1 MQFRELTDRYQLQKI
16 LKSTR
21 FGTILRATDNR
32 TGATVA
38 VKLITVPPQPGVQ
51 PGAALMAAAPAFQKL
66 AVTLAGL
73 QHPNL
78 PVVLDFGFTTDG
90 SAFLVQEPLEGRTLD
105 TLTGA
110 SPNQMLSL
118 VAQALDG
125 LETLASRGLTHHNV
139 SPDNVLVLPNGQV
152 KLTGLGAA
160 IFRPRGPEAAGT
172 ENARYRAPELNEA
185 GPADWRAD
193 IYSLALVAC
202 AAIGATV
209 GFGDPPVVQLPLAVS
224 FELENDEALRQA
236 LERSLRRNPG
246 ERPTPPQFREALR
259 LALGGAA
266 TAPPPGQEPAAPAPL
281 QAAPLP
287 PPMLTPPDPA
297 PSNVTPFPAPA
308 LPKPAAVPPAVPV
321 TAAAAAPL
329 TEEEQEEEV
338 LSAVDDEILNALLSV
353 PAPPPRLPSSAEAQ
367 GNVVPFPS
375 GPVPVASAPRTAA
388 KKPRAHRR
396 PAVLAVIAGV
406 LVLGALTAYWF
417 LSRPKTAAETVAA
430 PPPPALPDWFQDPP
444 VEELEQAR
452 MYLALGEDLKARKVL
467 RAIPYGQQG
476 LLSPEACRT
485 LSSIEENLALA
496 GLERLPSDLAAALR
510 DGDFAA
516 LQGAI
521 DVGTGQEAGMT
532 PEVRADFDRARALV
546 QTYAEAML
554 ASGRGE
560 HVAVLERLAALK
572 SQLPELSDPEDL
584 RGKAASALEAQA
596 EALTR
601 EASYDKALTVIEPIG
616 RTWPDRPGHEER
628 VAKYQK
634 YKEDE
639 KAQEAILATLP
650 TAERRKTPEEGLQML
665 EGVEPTPHLAPRF
678 AEARARLEE
687 LLARLDKEPP
697 KVVLRDGYL
706 LEYARGTVAE
716 LSFRA
721 TDDHKVKDVKI
732 LARPEGGKWKELPA
746 EKSRSFYFT
755 VEIGPDFHKNGTVEV
770 YAVATDLSGH
780 EGMLGSRDQPL
791 VVKRKQGFERLIR

>member
-1 MQFRELTDRYQLQKI
+1 MQFRELTDRYQLQRI

-32 TGATVA
+32 TGASVA
-38 VKLITVPPQPGVQ
+38 VKLITVPPQAGVQ
-51 PGAALMAAAPAFQKL
+51 PGAALMAGAPAFQKL

-90 SAFLVQEPLEGRTLD
+90 SAFLVQELLEGRTLD
-105 TLTGA
+105 TLAG
-110 SPNQMLSL
+110 SPPAQMLSL
-118 VAQALDG
+118 TGQALDG
-125 LETLASRGLTHHNV
+125 LEALASHGLVHHNL
-139 SPDNVLVLPNGQV
+139 SSDNVLVLPNGQA

-160 IFRPRGPEAAGT
+160 IFRPRGPEAAAA
-172 ENARYRAPELNEA
+172 ENARFRAPELAEA

-236 LERSLRRNPG
+236 LERSLRRNPA

-266 TAPPPGQEPAAPAPL
+266 AAPPSIPAPV
-281 QAAPLP
+281 
-287 PPMLTPPDPA
+287 M
-297 PSNVTPFPAPA
+297 
-308 LPKPAAVPPAVPV
+308 
-321 TAAAAAPL
+321 AAAAPL
-329 TEEEQEEEV
+329 AAEEEEREV
-338 LSAVDDEILNALLSV
+338 LQPVDDEILNALLSV
-353 PAPPPRLPSSAEAQ
+353 PAPPPRLPSGAEAQ

-375 GPVPVASAPRTAA
+375 GPVPVVSAPRTAA
-388 KKPRAHRR
+388 KKKSLARH
-396 PAVLAVIAGV
+396 PAVLAGIAGV
-406 LVLGALTAYWF
+406 LVLGALAAYWF
-417 LSRPKTAAETVAA
+417 LSRPQPAAETAAA
-430 PPPPALPDWFQDPP
+430 PPPRALPDWFQDPP
-444 VEELEQAR
+444 MEELEQAR
-452 MYLALGEDLKARKVL
+452 IYLSLGEDLKARKVL

-516 LQGAI
+516 LQGVI
-521 DVGTGQEAGMT
+521 DAGTGQEAGMG
-532 PEVRADFDRARALV
+532 PEVRADFDRARVLV

-572 SQLPELSDPEDL
+572 SQIPELSDPEDL
-584 RGKAASALEAQA
+584 RGKAASALETQA

-601 EASYDKALTVIEPIG
+601 EASYDQALAVIEPVG

-628 VAKYQK
+628 VARYQK

-639 KAQEAILATLP
+639 KAQEAILAALP
-650 TAERRKTPEEGLQML
+650 AAERRKSPEEGLQML
-665 EGVEPTPHLAPRF
+665 AGVAPTPHLAPRF
-678 AEARARLEE
+678 AEARARLED

-697 KVVLRDGYL
+697 KVVLRDGFL

-732 LARPEGGKWKELPA
+732 MARPEGGKWKELSA
-746 EKSRSFYFT
+746 EKSRALYFT
-755 VEIGPDFHKNGTVEV
+755 VEIGPDFHRNGTVEV
-770 YAVATDLSGH
+770 YVVATDLSGH
-780 EGMLGSRDQPL
+780 EGMQGSREHPL
-791 VVKRKQGFERLIR
+791 VIKRKQGFERLIR

>member
-38 VKLITVPPQPGVQ
+38 VKLITVPVQPGVQ
-51 PGAALMAAAPAFQKL
+51 PGAALMAGAPAFQKL

-78 PVVLDFGFTTDG
+78 PVVLDFGFTPDG
-90 SAFLVQEPLEGRTLD
+90 SAFLVQELLEGRTLD
-105 TLTGA
+105 TLAG
-110 SPNQMLSL
+110 SPPAQMLSL
-118 VAQALDG
+118 TGQALDG
-125 LETLASRGLTHHNV
+125 LEALASRGLVHHNL
-139 SPDNVLVLPNGQV
+139 SADNVLVLPNGQV

-160 IFRPRGPEAAGT
+160 IFRPRGPEAAGP
-172 ENARYRAPELNEA
+172 ENTRYRAPELNEA

-246 ERPTPPQFREALR
+246 ERATPPQFREALR

-266 TAPPPGQEPAAPAPL
+266 VAAPSPAPAQL

-287 PPMLTPPDPA
+287 PPLLTPPGPPPA
-297 PSNVTPFPAPA
+297 NVTPFPAP
-308 LPKPAAVPPAVPV
+308 PAPRPVMAPAPAPV
-321 TAAAAAPL
+321 MAATPL
-329 TEEEQEEEV
+329 AEEEQEREV
-338 LSAVDDEILNALLSV
+338 LQPVDDEILNALLSV
-353 PAPPPRLPSSAEAQ
+353 PAPPPRLPSSVEAP

-375 GPVPVASAPRTAA
+375 GPVPVVSAPRTAA
-388 KKPRAHRR
+388 KKKPLARH
-396 PAVLAVIAGV
+396 PAVLAGIAGV
-406 LVLGALTAYWF
+406 IVLAALAAYWF
-417 LSRPKTAAETVAA
+417 LSRPQTTAETATA
-430 PPPPALPDWFQDPP
+430 SPPPALPDWFQDPP

-452 MYLALGEDLKARKVL
+452 MYLSLGEDLKARKVL

-476 LLSPEACRT
+476 LLSPQACRT
-485 LSSIEENLALA
+485 LSAIEENLVLA

-516 LQGAI
+516 LQSAI

-546 QTYAEAML
+546 ETYAEAML
-554 ASGRGE
+554 AAGRGE
-560 HVAVLERLAALK
+560 HVAVLERLAALQ
-572 SQLPELSDPEDL
+572 SQLPELNDPEDL

-601 EASYDKALTVIEPIG
+601 EASYGQALTVIEPIG
-616 RTWPDRPGHEER
+616 RTWPDRSGHEER

-639 KAQEAILATLP
+639 KAQEAILAALP
-650 TAERRKTPEEGLQML
+650 TTERRKSPEEGLQML
-665 EGVEPTPHLAPRF
+665 EGVAPTPHLAPRF

-697 KVVLRDGYL
+697 KVVLRDGFL

-732 LARPEGGKWKELPA
+732 MARPEGGKWKELPA
-746 EKSRSFYFT
+746 ETSRALYFT
-755 VEIGPDFHKNGTVEV
+755 VEIGPDFHQNGTVEV
-770 YAVATDLSGH
+770 YVVATDLSGH
-780 EGMLGSRDQPL
+780 EGMQGSREQPL
-791 VVKRKQGFERLIR
+791 VIKRKQGFERLIR

>member
-21 FGTILRATDNR
+21 FGTILRATDTR

-38 VKLITVPPQPGVQ
+38 VKLITVPPQAGVQ
-51 PGAALMAAAPAFQKL
+51 PGAALMAGAPAFQKL

-73 QHPNL
+73 AHPNL

-90 SAFLVQEPLEGRTLD
+90 SAFLVQELLEGRTLD
-105 TLTGA
+105 TLAG
-110 SPNQMLSL
+110 SPPGQMLSL
-118 VAQALDG
+118 AGQALDG
-125 LETLASRGLTHHNV
+125 LEALASRGLVHHNL
-139 SPDNVLVLPNGQV
+139 SPDNVLVLPDGRV

-160 IFRPRGPEAAGT
+160 IFRPR
-172 ENARYRAPELNEA
+172 ENTRYGAPELAEP

-202 AAIGATV
+202 TAIGATV
-209 GFGDPPVVQLPLAVS
+209 GFGDPPVVQMPLAVS

-236 LERSLRRNPG
+236 LEHSLLRNPG

-266 TAPPPGQEPAAPAPL
+266 EAPPPVPAPAPL
-281 QAAPLP
+281 QAVPSP
-287 PPMLTPPDPA
+287 PPLLTSLDPPPA
-297 PSNVTPFPAPA
+297 NVTPFPAP
-308 LPKPAAVPPAVPV
+308 PAPRPVMAPAPPAPV
-321 TAAAAAPL
+321 MAAAAPL
-329 TEEEQEEEV
+329 AEEEEREV
-338 LSAVDDEILNALLSV
+338 LQPVDDEILNALLSV
-353 PAPPPRLPSSAEAQ
+353 PSPPPRLPSGAEAQ

-375 GPVPVASAPRTAA
+375 GPVPVVASAPARTAA
-388 KKPRAHRR
+388 KKKPLARH
-396 PAVLAVIAGV
+396 PAVLAGIAGV
-406 LVLGALTAYWF
+406 LVLGALAAYWF
-417 LSRPKTAAETVAA
+417 LSRPQTAAETAA
-430 PPPPALPDWFQDPP
+430 ASPPPALPDWFQDPP
-444 VEELEQAR
+444 MEELEQAR

-467 RAIPYGQQG
+467 RAVPYGQQG

-485 LSSIEENLALA
+485 LASIEENLALA
-496 GLERLPSDLAAALR
+496 GLERLPSDLGAALR

-516 LQGAI
+516 LQGVI
-521 DVGTGQEAGMT
+521 DAGTGQEAGMT

-554 ASGRGE
+554 ASGRDE
-560 HVAVLERLAALK
+560 HVAVLERLAALE
-572 SQLPELSDPEDL
+572 SQLPGLSDPEDL
-584 RGKAASALEAQA
+584 RGKAASALETQA

-601 EASYDKALTVIEPIG
+601 EASYDKALAVIEPIG
-616 RTWPDRPGHEER
+616 RTWPDRAGHEER
-628 VAKYQK
+628 VARYQK

-639 KAQEAILATLP
+639 KAQEAILAALP
-650 TAERRKTPEEGLQML
+650 IAERRKSPEDGLQML

-746 EKSRSFYFT
+746 EKSRSLYFT
-755 VEIGPDFHKNGTVEV
+755 VEIGPDFHKNGTVEIYV
-770 YAVATDLSGH
+770 VATDLSGH
-780 EGMLGSRDQPL
+780 EGMLGSREQPL

>member
-21 FGTILRATDNR
+21 FGTILRATDTR

-38 VKLITVPPQPGVQ
+38 VKLITVPPQAGVQ
-51 PGAALMAAAPAFQKL
+51 PGAALMAGAPAFQKL

-90 SAFLVQEPLEGRTLD
+90 SAFLVQELLEGRTLD
-105 TLTGA
+105 TLAG
-110 SPNQMLSL
+110 SPPAQMLSL
-118 VAQALDG
+118 TGQALDG
-125 LETLASRGLTHHNV
+125 LEALASRGQVHHNL
-139 SPDNVLVLPNGQV
+139 SSDNVLVLPNGQV

-160 IFRPRGPEAAGT
+160 IFRPRGPEAAAA
-172 ENARYRAPELNEA
+172 ENARYRAPELAEA

-209 GFGDPPVVQLPLAVS
+209 GFGDPPVAQLPLAVS

-236 LERSLRRNPG
+236 LERSLRRNPA

-266 TAPPPGQEPAAPAPL
+266 AAPPSVPPPAPVVTPAPVQAAPPPPPL
-281 QAAPLP
+281 
-287 PPMLTPPDPA
+287 LTPPPA
-297 PSNVTPFPAPA
+297 LDNVTPFPAP
-308 LPKPAAVPPAVPV
+308 PPPRPV
-321 TAAAAAPL
+321 TAPAPAPVMAAAPL
-329 TEEEQEEEV
+329 AEEGEV
-338 LSAVDDEILNALLSV
+338 LQPVDDEILNALLSV
-353 PAPPPRLPSSAEAQ
+353 PAPPPRLPSGAEAQ
-367 GNVVPFPS
+367 GNVVSFPS
-375 GPVPVASAPRTAA
+375 GPIPVVNAPRTAA
-388 KKPRAHRR
+388 KKKPLARH
-396 PAVLAVIAGV
+396 PAVLAGIAGV
-406 LVLGALTAYWF
+406 LVLGALAAYWF
-417 LSRPKTAAETVAA
+417 LSRPKPAVETAAA
-430 PPPPALPDWFQDPP
+430 PPPLALPDWFQDPP
-444 VEELEQAR
+444 MEELEQAR
-452 MYLALGEDLKARKVL
+452 IYLSLGEDLKARKVL

-516 LQGAI
+516 LQGVI
-521 DVGTGQEAGMT
+521 DTGTGQEAGMA

-584 RGKAASALEAQA
+584 RGKAASALETQA

-601 EASYDKALTVIEPIG
+601 EASYDKALTVIEPVG

-628 VAKYQK
+628 VARYRK

-639 KAQEAILATLP
+639 KAQEAILAALP
-650 TAERRKTPEEGLQML
+650 TAERRKSPEEGLQML
-665 EGVEPTPHLAPRF
+665 EGVAPTPHLAPRF

-697 KVVLRDGYL
+697 KVVLRDGFL

-732 LARPEGGKWKELPA
+732 MARPEGGKWKELPA
-746 EKSRSFYFT
+746 EKSRALYFT

-770 YAVATDLSGH
+770 YVAATDLSGH
-780 EGMLGSRDQPL
+780 EGMLGSREQPL
-791 VVKRKQGFERLIR
+791 VIKRKQGFERLIR